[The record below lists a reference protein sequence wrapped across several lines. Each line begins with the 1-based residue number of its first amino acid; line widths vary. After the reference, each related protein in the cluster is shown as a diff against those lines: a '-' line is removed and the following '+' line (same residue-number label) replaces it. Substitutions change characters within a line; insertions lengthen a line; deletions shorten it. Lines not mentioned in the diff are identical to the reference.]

1 MDLQY
6 TPYTLPLIGALALTV
21 AGTVVSLNRREGSVE
36 SWSAALQVAAGL
48 WVLCNLLMISTTS
61 REWILRF
68 YQLFFP
74 CIALVVV
81 AMMGFTLQ
89 FTGRGE
95 WLTRRRLG
103 LLCLYPTAAAVVSAT
118 NRYHNLAF
126 ANPTM
131 DTSGS
136 FVVLTVEFGPAVY
149 ANFLAG
155 YALVGVYTAL
165 LVLQV
170 LRSRNVYRSLSFVF
184 LVMVVVMSV
193 APLPTLLGVS
203 PFPYWMLFTMAYLVV
218 GLGTFLATTSITAVR
233 MLPVDRIVAAVSS
246 GSGDVVP
253 LARNAILQEVDNG
266 ILVLDSKGRV
276 VDINQTA
283 KVMLSLGQP
292 VGRRLSKITDEDRTS
307 GSEALESVLWGDESL
322 REIRDQVWVET
333 ERGRRCYDT
342 RITRLTDS
350 NDNLAGFVALLH
362 DITEQKESEQQLQQ
376 QRNELRTQTQQ
387 LEHQNERLDQFASIV
402 SHDLRNPLNVATGN
416 IDIALSEADDAE
428 IVEIERDRLET
439 VRSAHDRMSDIID
452 DALTLARDGKA
463 ITETEPVTLAAVAE
477 EAWSNVETT
486 AATLEIAEDGSLAAD
501 RDRLLTAFENLIRN
515 SLDHGRSGDDHLTV
529 RVGLLEAD
537 GFYAEDDGV
546 GIPPGERDRVFE
558 YGHTTSTEGT
568 GLGLSI
574 VSDIVNGH
582 GWTIDLTEST
592 DGGARVEISGV
603 SMLTRTLSDEPM
615 TSE

>member
-6 TPYTLPLIGALALTV
+6 TRYTLPLIGALALTV
-21 AGTVVSLNRREGSVE
+21 GGTAVSLNRREGSVE

-103 LLCLYPTAAAVVSAT
+103 LLCLYPAAAAVVSAT
-118 NRYHNLAF
+118 NRYHNLVF

-136 FVVLTVEFGPAVY
+136 LVVLTVEFGPAVY
-149 ANFLAG
+149 ANFLVG
-155 YALVGVYTAL
+155 YALIGVYTAL

-203 PFPYWMLFTMAYLVV
+203 PFPYWLLFAMAYLVV

-253 LARNAILQEVDNG
+253 LARTVILQEVDNG
-266 ILVLDSKGRV
+266 ILVLDPKGRV

-283 KVMLSLGQP
+283 KVMLGLDQP
-292 VGRRLSKITDEDRTS
+292 VGRRLSKITDEDLTS
-307 GSEALESVLWGDESL
+307 GSEVLESVLWGDESL

-350 NDNLAGFVALLH
+350 NDNLAGFVVLLH

-416 IDIALSEADDAE
+416 IDIALSDADDAE
-428 IVEIERDRLET
+428 IVEIGRGRLET

-501 RDRLLTAFENLIRN
+501 RARLLTAFENLIRN

-537 GFYAEDDGV
+537 GFYVEDDGV

-558 YGHTTSTEGT
+558 YGHTTSTAGT